1 MDPRRYK
8 QRLLDLQSELAQLA
22 GTRKSGADVVQLDQ
36 AAVGRLSRMDAMQAQ
51 EMNKATAARAEL
63 ELRQIDAALQ
73 RIDSGDYG
81 LCVACDEEIAAGRL
95 DANPTVTLCVSCASA
110 REK

>member
-1 MDPRRYK
+1 MDSQRAK
-8 QRLLDLQSELAQLA
+8 QRLLDLQAELTQLA
-22 GTRKSGADVVQLDQ
+22 GTRRSGADVVQLDQ

-63 ELRQIDAALQ
+63 ELRRIDAALA
-73 RIDSGDYG
+73 RIESGDYG
-81 LCVACDEEIAAGRL
+81 LCVDCDEPIAEGRL
-95 DANPTVTLCVSCASA
+95 EANPTMTLCVSCASA